1 VAFQSS
7 PMAFVDTWKSP
18 VLLIHGD
25 DDRNVNFRQTLM
37 LVEALRKR
45 NVEFEEIVFPDEIHD
60 LLLHE
65 DWLTAYHAADDFLGR
80 HLQH

>member
-1 VAFQSS
+1 
-7 PMAFVDTWKSP
+7 
-18 VLLIHGD
+18 
-25 DDRNVNFRQTLM
+25 
-37 LVEALRKR
+37 
-45 NVEFEEIVFPDEIHD
+45 VFPDEIHD